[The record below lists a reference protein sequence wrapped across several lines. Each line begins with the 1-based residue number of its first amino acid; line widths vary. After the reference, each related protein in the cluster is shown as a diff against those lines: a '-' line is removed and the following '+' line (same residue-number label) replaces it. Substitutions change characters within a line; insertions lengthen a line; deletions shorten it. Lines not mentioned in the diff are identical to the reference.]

1 METIIQYILSPV
13 IVGLVSYIVYLLK
26 NSKKK
31 EDANARGIMLLL
43 RRQIV
48 DDYEKFAT
56 KGEPMTAFDYENIDE
71 VYSAYKTLEG
81 NGMADKMFKE
91 LQGIDIVKEETK

>member
-31 EDANARGIMLLL
+31 DDANARGIMLLL

-48 DDYEKFAT
+48 DDYEKFAI

-91 LQGIDIVKEETK
+91 LQGIDIVKEEMK